1 MVIRDMA
8 RLPVSGAAIGTPP
21 RDEVELRRVL
31 AELQVGHIFDES
43 AIHELYWNL
52 GKIVGRWLSEEQR
65 LEVSPVAKA
74 FLSMA
79 SSLSEISLILRA
91 LEPGLARRL
100 ELEVATRLAEYLALD
115 PTVGSREKAEELL
128 SALQQNAAQ
137 VAHVC
142 LVARADLPH
151 RTGER
156 KQRVLAWHDDFTAL
170 LLDVA
175 KKCAIEPTLRKD
187 RITRARGGWLFEAAQ
202 ALESFLWPE
211 MRSTSAEAR
220 GKRLERS
227 LRRLR
232 STSRQKSPAA

>member
-1 MVIRDMA
+1 MA
-8 RLPVSGAAIGTPP
+8 RLPVSGAAIATPL
-21 RDEVELRRVL
+21 RGEMELRPVL
-31 AELQVGHIFDES
+31 AELQVGHTFEES
-43 AIHELYWNL
+43 AIRELYWNL
-52 GKIVGRWLSEEQR
+52 GQIVGRWLSEEQR

-74 FLSMA
+74 LLSMA
-79 SSLSEISLILRA
+79 SSLSEISVVLRA
-91 LEPGLARRL
+91 LEPGLSRRL
-100 ELEVATRLAEYLALD
+100 EVEVATRVAEYLALD

-156 KQRVLAWHDDFTAL
+156 KQRVLTWYDDFTAL

-175 KKCAIEPTLRKD
+175 EKCAIEPTLRKD
-187 RITRARGGWLFEAAQ
+187 RITRVRGGWLFEAAQ

-211 MRSTSAEAR
+211 MRSPSAEAC

-232 STSRQKSPAA
+232 NTSRQKSSAA